1 VHHHRDKVSIDEQIR
16 IDDSSSKGRRLR
28 QCLAEA
34 EESTAVS
41 VSRVLEYG
49 PEGLTKSRDRAEKST
64 AELMD
69 ELANNSNTCSTDVGF
84 VKIQAKIDPSLPAN
98 RRHDRAWQGLL
109 EEAQRAAVDGNR
121 W

>member
-1 VHHHRDKVSIDEQIR
+1 MSIDEQIR

-109 EEAQRAAVDGNR
+109 EEAQRAAVDRNR